1 MKRLIAGLSL
11 VCSLL
16 LSVNM
21 FAACGGDG
29 SSQSGGTAGRLL
41 FGSGT
46 VLRVWT
52 AIRWM
57 K

>member
-29 SSQSGGTAGRLL
+29 SSQSGGGQRGDYSSVLERFYGFGRR
-41 FGSGT
+41 FDG
-46 VLRVWT
+46 
-52 AIRWM
+52 
-57 K
+57 